1 MKKTILYLSIAAVLA
16 MGCKSKGA
24 KIKADGTVDVSSQND
39 ANAIIDY
46 TNDLIDVMK

>member
-24 KIKADGTVDVSSQND
+24 KIKADG
-39 ANAIIDY
+39 
-46 TNDLIDVMK
+46 VMVFSKRCECEY